1 MINESSRTSTS
12 TSWRS
17 FKFKLT
23 PVPDLIAF
31 SIFSFGML
39 MVLAF
44 SIRPSKRLLNLTSG
58 PDSKK
63 EKSTSSW
70 VENIFKVIQIQSKL
84 L

>member
-1 MINESSRTSTS
+1 MKAAEQVPVLPEELLSLN
-12 TSWRS
+12 
-17 FKFKLT
+17 FT

-44 SIRPSKRLLNLTSG
+44 SKRPSKRLLNLTSG

-63 EKSTSSW
+63 EKSSTG
-70 VENIFKVIQIQSKL
+70 
-84 L
+84 

>member
-1 MINESSRTSTS
+1 MINESSRASTS

-58 PDSKK
+58 PDSEK
-63 EKSTSSW
+63 EKSSTSW
-70 VENIFKVIQIQSKL
+70 IKNNCKAIQIQSKL

>member
-1 MINESSRTSTS
+1 MINESSRASTS
-12 TSWRS
+12 TSSRTI
-17 FKFKLT
+17 KFKLT

-58 PDSKK
+58 PDSEKK
-63 EKSTSSW
+63 SHPL
-70 VENIFKVIQIQSKL
+70 VE
-84 L
+84 

>member
-1 MINESSRTSTS
+1 MINESSRVGTSTS
-12 TSWRS
+12 LRTI
-17 FKFKLT
+17 KFKLT
-23 PVPDLIAF
+23 PIPDLIAF

-58 PDSKK
+58 PDSEK
-63 EKSTSSW
+63 EKSSTSW
-70 VENIFKVIQIQSKL
+70 IKNNYKAIQIQSKL